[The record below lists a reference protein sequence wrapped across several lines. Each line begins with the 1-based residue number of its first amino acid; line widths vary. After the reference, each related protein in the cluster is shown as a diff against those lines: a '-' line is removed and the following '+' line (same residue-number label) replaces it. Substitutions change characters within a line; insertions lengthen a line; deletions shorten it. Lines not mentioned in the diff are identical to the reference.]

1 MKHFIRMQFQF
12 HLHIGVQTNISW
24 AFLLSAIPR
33 YIQHRLI
40 LGSADIEQ
48 FFGRESIDVSK
59 NFHQEEIRILQFYIG
74 VDCIKEKSK
83 RVNDCDFIQFNQG
96 YARMGLFIFVQG
108 DRGPFFIFTPMV
120 CVKLCFCY
128 HYNWLCRPFT
138 TGTINN

>member
-1 MKHFIRMQFQF
+1 MCFFFVVLLAKGKICNIARNVYFGVQLNINKFSIEENVCFCCCCFETIAMKHFIRMQFQF

-59 NFHQEEIRILQFYIG
+59 NFH
-74 VDCIKEKSK
+74 
-83 RVNDCDFIQFNQG
+83 
-96 YARMGLFIFVQG
+96 
-108 DRGPFFIFTPMV
+108 
-120 CVKLCFCY
+120 
-128 HYNWLCRPFT
+128 
-138 TGTINN
+138 